1 LIYRSFIHPQ
11 SQLDQPADGSPQLD
25 ASGYFLIACSAFS
38 IASMQPTTKDARSR
52 FITFSLLA
60 FSLQNICRAG
70 LPLLRGLF
78 ILGAYSGNGFDGWK
92 GKCRKKRCDQ
102 NDETNSAQIVAPI
115 S

>member
-1 LIYRSFIHPQ
+1 LFGLLNCVHAANHERRK
-11 SQLDQPADGSPQLD
+11 
-25 ASGYFLIACSAFS
+25 IALHNLFF
-38 IASMQPTTKDARSR
+38 ARLFAAKHLPSN
-52 FITFSLLA
+52 L
-60 FSLQNICRAG
+60 G